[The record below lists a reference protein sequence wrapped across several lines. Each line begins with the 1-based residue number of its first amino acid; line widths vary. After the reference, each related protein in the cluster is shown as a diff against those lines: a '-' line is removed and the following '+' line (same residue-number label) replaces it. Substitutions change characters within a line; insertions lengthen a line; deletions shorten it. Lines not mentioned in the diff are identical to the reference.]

1 MGIKKPKTIVVTD
14 VNKDRLKK
22 ASELYKSEEG
32 ITVHYVD
39 TSNIENSEEYLRN
52 LVNGGFD
59 DIFIFAPVA
68 ELVTQGSKLL
78 NNDGCLNFFA
88 GPQNK
93 DFSAEINFYDIHYS
107 FTHYVGTSGG
117 NTEDMRTAIRLIEE
131 KKVNVAKVVTH
142 ILGLDSVVE
151 TTLNQ
156 PEIAGGKKVV
166 YTQKKFDLKSLD
178 EIINDENNILGN
190 ILKESNGVWSKKS
203 EDYVLDKAE
212 EI

>member
-1 MGIKKPKTIVVTD
+1 
-14 VNKDRLKK
+14 
-22 ASELYKSEEG
+22 
-32 ITVHYVD
+32 
-39 TSNIENSEEYLRN
+39 
-52 LVNGGFD
+52 
-59 DIFIFAPVA
+59 
-68 ELVTQGSKLL
+68 
-78 NNDGCLNFFA
+78 
-88 GPQNK
+88 
-93 DFSAEINFYDIHYS
+93 
-107 FTHYVGTSGG
+107 
-117 NTEDMRTAIRLIEE
+117 MRTAIRLIEE